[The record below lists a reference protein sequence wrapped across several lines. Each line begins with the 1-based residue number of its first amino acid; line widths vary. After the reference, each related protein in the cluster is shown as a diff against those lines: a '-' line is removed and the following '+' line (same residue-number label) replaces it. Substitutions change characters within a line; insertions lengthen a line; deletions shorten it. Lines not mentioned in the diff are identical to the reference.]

1 VAKRLLILLAVVLAL
16 AAPALAG
23 DNYGDQKA
31 AVDSK
36 LAQLHAKIASAHA
49 KEAALSSQIGGLT
62 SQIHSLEQRVGD
74 VSSQLASLQSDLALH
89 QRRLDK
95 LNQLFHLQTIRFREL
110 QHEYKLAVRRLNLRL
125 IDIYKQ
131 SEPTTVDI
139 LLAARTFN
147 DVLDQLDYLG
157 AIAAQ
162 DKKVAGQVAA
172 AKQQV
177 KMARRKTT
185 RVRRRVSQETRVID
199 ARAQQQAILRGELL
213 SSRSNLKG
221 ARSDKS
227 RALVITRKQA
237 QGEIA
242 ESQALEA
249 ASAQLAAKL
258 QAGQAQASAAAAGST
273 TGAAA
278 PSGSGLA
285 WPLSG
290 PITSPFGMRWGTL
303 HPGIDIGVPTGTP
316 IHAAG
321 SGTVVWCGWMSGYGN
336 LVMID
341 HHNGLA
347 TLYGHQ
353 SRIAVGCNQEVSQG
367 ETIGYVGCTGFC
379 TGPHL
384 HFEVRLNGNPVDPLG
399 YLP

>member
-1 VAKRLLILLAVVLAL
+1 MAKRLVPLLVVVLAL

-23 DNYGDQKA
+23 DNFGDQKA
-31 AVDSK
+31 AVDAK
-36 LAQLHAKIASAHA
+36 LAQLHAKIARAHE

-62 SQIHSLEQRVGD
+62 NQIHSLEQKVGD

-95 LNQLFHLQTIRFREL
+95 LNQLFHLQTIRFRDL
-110 QHEYKLAVRRLNLRL
+110 QHQYKLAVRRLNLRL
-125 IDIYKQ
+125 VDIYKQ
-131 SEPTTVDI
+131 NEPTTVDI
-139 LLAARTFN
+139 LLAARSFN

-162 DKKVAGQVAA
+162 DKRVAGQVAT
-172 AKQQV
+172 AKRQV
-177 KMARRKTT
+177 KVARQKTT
-185 RVRRRVSQETRVID
+185 KVRRSVSQETRVID

-213 SSRSNLKG
+213 ASRSTLKG

-227 RALVITRKQA
+227 RALVITRKQVE
-237 QGEIA
+237 GEIA
-242 ESQALEA
+242 ESKALES

-258 QAGQAQASAAAAGST
+258 QAGQAQAGAAAAGST
-273 TGAAA
+273 TSTGA
-278 PSGSGLA
+278 PSGSGFI

-353 SRIAVGCNQEVSQG
+353 SQIAVGCNQEVSQG
-367 ETIGYVGCTGFC
+367 QTIGYVGCTGFC

-384 HFEVRLNGNPVDPLG
+384 HFEVRLNGTPVDPLG